1 MFHRSRR
8 GLALSFC
15 LLWLMMGLAPL
26 GAAISSGK
34 TVRVPMTPTSAIS
47 VSTAFMPASFIP
59 TDFVPANFMMATTD
73 AMIPEAAFS
82 GVASSTPMTSDI
94 HSSAHKDIRIT
105 HVSETSDAGSAQKT
119 EESSEGI
126 LREAKESE
134 ERACIT
140 HVSGTSD
147 AGSAQKTEESSEGIC
162 HIGKEAAQRAC
173 ERHVSAADDAVCV
186 AKPGT
191 MSSEGILQEAKESE
205 ERACITHVS
214 GTSDAGSAQ
223 KTEESSE
230 GICHIGKEAA
240 QRACERH
247 VSAADDAVCVAKTE
261 EDWGIRSILVGFG
274 NDNITYGIARNN
286 DDRLSYGAR
295 IVADAPKWWAELD
308 FEGYTNRGWRTDWQE
323 PSSFYDGRYDV
334 IRLGYG
340 MRFQP
345 LAKILPSWMEIK
357 LSPYAGVHLAGN
369 LGLVA
374 VQNAFHK
381 IINRPY
387 LTITYDEGT
396 TPVHASMELSLDLS
410 IAGRWKL
417 PRTEKGS
424 FSFAMEAKS
433 RNIPTFETSQ
443 ESGLSLNLLSD
454 GLPVIR
460 VWGGWRWTQSHIGWT
475 TERLMAEESTG
486 PLIGFDVRA
495 GVLAIKYHV
504 NPSTRVGYGIISV
517 DAGLLFREPSW
528 RRSEVFI
535 TMGAGYSM
543 GRSLH
548 IFKFNTNMMR
558 IPGLS
563 LVATVQYKG
572 GPLDPRDEE
581 GNPQNPRKRSNNSSW
596 ILSAEW
602 QSPDGWWNG
611 WVTPYASA
619 GIGIRIWDLVEH
631 TNHIKTGAA
640 SGPLTVIYDGA
651 RPLVDLE
658 AGLRIIPPGL
668 IKAGNT
674 AYQIE
679 LSAGGTYVFGTEDIR
694 REIAGADYVFISQ
707 IQPWMYRF
715 SICLH
720 YGIDL

>member
-126 LREAKESE
+126 LR
-134 ERACIT
+134 
-140 HVSGTSD
+140 
-147 AGSAQKTEESSEGIC
+147 
-162 HIGKEAAQRAC
+162 
-173 ERHVSAADDAVCV
+173 
-186 AKPGT
+186 
-191 MSSEGILQEAKESE
+191 EAKESE